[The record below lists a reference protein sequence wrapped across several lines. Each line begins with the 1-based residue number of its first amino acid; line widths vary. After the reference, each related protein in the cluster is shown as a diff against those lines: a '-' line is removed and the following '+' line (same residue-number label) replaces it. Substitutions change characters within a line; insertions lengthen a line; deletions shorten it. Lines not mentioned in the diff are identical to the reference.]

1 MEQQMSDLTEATDE
15 ELIALAQQRD
25 EAAFS
30 ELMRR
35 NSSSSFRLALSIL
48 KDTQDAEDE
57 VQNSY
62 LSAWRSIERFKG
74 ESRFSTWMTRI
85 VTNQCL
91 MRLRSLRRS
100 RIVYMDHDKVG
111 QDQQPSFQLAD
122 PVESAEV
129 KLGARE
135 LSQVVRREIGKLPPL
150 LRDVLVLRDLDML
163 PTDEVAAKL
172 GISAAAVKSRALR
185 ARAELRERMERAL
198 ERRPTVGLTSLVQ

>member
-85 VTNQCL
+85 
-91 MRLRSLRRS
+91 R
-100 RIVYMDHDKVG
+100 H
-111 QDQQPSFQLAD
+111 
-122 PVESAEV
+122 
-129 KLGARE
+129 
-135 LSQVVRREIGKLPPL
+135 
-150 LRDVLVLRDLDML
+150 
-163 PTDEVAAKL
+163 
-172 GISAAAVKSRALR
+172 
-185 ARAELRERMERAL
+185 
-198 ERRPTVGLTSLVQ
+198 

>member
-1 MEQQMSDLTEATDE
+1 MEQRMSNLTEATDE

-25 EAAFS
+25 EAAFT

-74 ESRFSTWMTRI
+74 ESRFATWMTRI

-100 RIVYMDHDKVG
+100 RLVSMDADKTSG
-111 QDQQPSFQLAD
+111 GHDQQPTMQLAD
-122 PVESAEV
+122 PGESAEV

-135 LSQVVRREIGKLPPL
+135 LSQVVRREIAKLPPL
-150 LRDVLVLRDLDML
+150 LRDVLVLRDLDLL
-163 PTDEVAAKL
+163 PTDEVALRL

-185 ARAELRERMERAL
+185 ARVELRDRMERAMA
-198 ERRPTVGLTSLVQ
+198 RPVCQV

>member
-100 RIVYMDHDKVG
+100 RIVYMDHDRVG
-111 QDQQPSFQLAD
+111 QDQQPLIQLAD

-198 ERRPTVGLTSLVQ
+198 ERRPTAGLPSLVQ

>member
-1 MEQQMSDLTEATDE
+1 MVNQSTSLVDASDE
-15 ELIALAQQRD
+15 ELITLAQHRD
-25 EAAFS
+25 ESAFS

-35 NSSSSFRLALSIL
+35 NSSSSYRLALSIL

-91 MRLRSLRRS
+91 MKLRSLRRS
-100 RIVYMDHDKVG
+100 KLVYVDHDKEG
-111 QDQQPSFQLAD
+111 QDQKPLLQLAD
-122 PVESAEV
+122 PNESVEL
-129 KLGARE
+129 KLGSTE
-135 LSQVVRREIGKLPPL
+135 LSQVVRREIAKLPPL
-150 LRDVLVLRDLDML
+150 LRDVLVLRDLDLL
-163 PTDEVAAKL
+163 PTEVVAERL

-185 ARAELRERMERAL
+185 ARAELRDRMERAL
-198 ERRPTVGLTSLVQ
+198 SQRVCQA

>member
-1 MEQQMSDLTEATDE
+1 MNLISNFAEASDEQLIDLAR
-15 ELIALAQQRD
+15 QRE
-25 EAAFS
+25 EAAFD

-62 LSAWRSIERFKG
+62 LSAWRSIDRFKG

-100 RIVYMDHDKVG
+100 RLVSMDPDNS
-111 QDQQPSFQLAD
+111 DQAPMQYAD
-122 PVESAEV
+122 PGESVELR
-129 KLGARE
+129 LGATE
-135 LSQVVRREIGKLPPL
+135 LRRVVRREVARLPPL
-150 LRDVLVLRDLDML
+150 LREVLELRDLDSL
-163 PTDEVAAKL
+163 PTDVVAERL

-185 ARAELRERMERAL
+185 ARAELRDRMERAMACPAQL
-198 ERRPTVGLTSLVQ
+198 AGTNP

>member
-1 MEQQMSDLTEATDE
+1 MELQISNLTQASDE

-25 EAAFS
+25 EAAFE

-35 NSSSSFRLALSIL
+35 NSNSSFRLALSIL

-100 RIVYMDHDKVG
+100 KLVYMDDERVG
-111 QDQQPSFQLAD
+111 QDQQPLMQLAD
-122 PVESAEV
+122 PGQSQESN
-129 KLGARE
+129 LGSKE
-135 LSQVVRREIGKLPPL
+135 LSQVVRREIAKLPPL
-150 LRDVLVLRDLDML
+150 LRDVLVLRDLDLL
-163 PTDEVAAKL
+163 PTEEVAQKL

-185 ARAELRERMERAL
+185 ARVELRDRMERAMS
-198 ERRPTVGLTSLVQ
+198 RPAFQA

>member
-1 MEQQMSDLTEATDE
+1 MELQISKLTESTDE

-25 EAAFS
+25 QDAFN

-48 KDTQDAEDE
+48 KDTQDAQDE

-100 RIVYMDHDKVG
+100 RIVYMDHDKLG
-111 QDQQPSFQLAD
+111 QDRQPLQQLAD
-122 PVESAEV
+122 PVESQEV
-129 KLGARE
+129 TLGLRE

-150 LRDVLVLRDLDML
+150 LRDVLVLRDLDLL
-163 PTDEVAAKL
+163 PTGEVAEKL

-185 ARAELRERMERAL
+185 ARAALRDRMERAMSQ
-198 ERRPTVGLTSLVQ
+198 PACQA

>member
-1 MEQQMSDLTEATDE
+1 MESPIQNLNEVSDED
-15 ELIALAQQRD
+15 LIALAQQRN
-25 EAAFS
+25 EAAFT

-35 NSSSSFRLALSIL
+35 NSNSSFRLALSIL

-100 RIVYMDHDKVG
+100 KIVYMDHDKAG
-111 QDQQPSFQLAD
+111 QDQQPLMQLAD
-122 PVESAEV
+122 QTDSVELT
-129 KLGARE
+129 LGNTE
-135 LSQVVRREIGKLPPL
+135 LSGVVRREIAKLPPL
-150 LRDVLVLRDLDML
+150 LRDVLVLRDLDLL
-163 PTDEVAAKL
+163 PTEEVANRL

-185 ARAELRERMERAL
+185 ARAELRERMERAMAT
-198 ERRPTVGLTSLVQ
+198 RRPQVCEPAH

>member
-1 MEQQMSDLTEATDE
+1 MEHRFSSLTEVSDE
-15 ELIALAQQRD
+15 ELIGRAQRRD
-25 EAAFS
+25 ELAFT

-35 NSSSSFRLALSIL
+35 NSSSSYRLALSIL

-100 RIVYMDHDKVG
+100 KLVYMDHDKMG
-111 QDQQPSFQLAD
+111 QDQMPLLQLAD
-122 PVESAEV
+122 PNESVEV
-129 KLGARE
+129 KLGSTE
-135 LSQVVRREIGKLPPL
+135 LSQVVRREIAKLPPL
-150 LRDVLVLRDLDML
+150 LRDVLVLRDLDLL
-163 PTDEVAAKL
+163 PTEVVAEKL

-185 ARAELRERMERAL
+185 ARAELRDRMERAL
-198 ERRPTVGLTSLVQ
+198 AHGVCPTQLT

>member
-1 MEQQMSDLTEATDE
+1 MNLISNFAEASDEQLIDLAR
-15 ELIALAQQRD
+15 QRE
-25 EAAFS
+25 EAAFD

-62 LSAWRSIERFKG
+62 LSAWRSIDRFKG

-100 RIVYMDHDKVG
+100 RLVSMDPDNS
-111 QDQQPSFQLAD
+111 DQAPMQYAD
-122 PVESAEV
+122 PGESVELR
-129 KLGARE
+129 LGATE
-135 LSQVVRREIGKLPPL
+135 LRRVVRREVARLPPL
-150 LRDVLVLRDLDML
+150 LREVLELRDLDSL
-163 PTDEVAAKL
+163 PTDVVAERL

-185 ARAELRERMERAL
+185 ARAELRDRMERAMACQAQL
-198 ERRPTVGLTSLVQ
+198 AGTNP

>member
-1 MEQQMSDLTEATDE
+1 MDLQPHNLSEYSDEQ
-15 ELIALAQQRD
+15 LIALAQQRD
-25 EAAFS
+25 EAAFT

-62 LSAWRSIERFKG
+62 LSAWRSIARFKG

-100 RIVYMDHDKVG
+100 RIVYLDQEKPA
-111 QDQQPSFQLAD
+111 QDQQPLLQLSDSAD
-122 PVESAEV
+122 SAEV
-129 KLGARE
+129 ALGNNEMA
-135 LSQVVRREIGKLPPL
+135 QVVRREIAKLPPL
-150 LRDVLVLRDLDML
+150 LRDVLVLRDLNSL
-163 PTDEVAAKL
+163 PTDVVAQQL
-172 GISAAAVKSRALR
+172 GISTAAVKSRALR
-185 ARAELRERMERAL
+185 ARAELRDRMTRVLA
-198 ERRPTVGLTSLVQ
+198 RPACPAWELD

>member
-1 MEQQMSDLTEATDE
+1 MDLQTRNLSECSDDD
-15 ELIALAQQRD
+15 LIALAQQRN
-25 EAAFS
+25 EAAFT

-35 NSSSSFRLALSIL
+35 NSNSSFRLALSIL

-100 RIVYMDHDKVG
+100 RIVYIDQEKTG
-111 QDQQPSFQLAD
+111 QDQQPLMQLSD
-122 PVESAEV
+122 PTESAEV
-129 KLGARE
+129 QLGNNEMA
-135 LSQVVRREIGKLPPL
+135 QVIRREIAKLPPL
-150 LRDVLVLRDLDML
+150 LREVLVLRDLKSV
-163 PTDEVAAKL
+163 PTDEVAERL

-185 ARAELRERMERAL
+185 ARAELRDRMTRVL
-198 ERRPTVGLTSLVQ
+198 SRPICPA

>member
-1 MEQQMSDLTEATDE
+1 MDLQPHNLSEYSDEQ
-15 ELIALAQQRD
+15 LIALAQQRD
-25 EAAFS
+25 EAAFT

-35 NSSSSFRLALSIL
+35 NSTSSFRLALSIL

-62 LSAWRSIERFKG
+62 LSAWRSIARFKG

-100 RIVYMDHDKVG
+100 RIVYLDQEKSA
-111 QDQQPSFQLAD
+111 QDQQPLLQLAD
-122 PVESAEV
+122 PTDSAEV
-129 KLGARE
+129 ALGNNEMA
-135 LSQVVRREIGKLPPL
+135 QVVRREIAKLPPL
-150 LRDVLVLRDLDML
+150 LREVLVLRDLNSL
-163 PTDEVAAKL
+163 PTEVVAEQL

-185 ARAELRERMERAL
+185 ARAELRERMTRVL
-198 ERRPTVGLTSLVQ
+198 TRPACPA